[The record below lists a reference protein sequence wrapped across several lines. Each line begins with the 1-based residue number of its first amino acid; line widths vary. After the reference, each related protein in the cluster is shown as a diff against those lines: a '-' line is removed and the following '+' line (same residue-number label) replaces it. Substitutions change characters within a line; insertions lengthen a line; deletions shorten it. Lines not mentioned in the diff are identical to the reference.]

1 MASRRTSPLKTARRS
16 ALPPLASAFRSVV
29 TYASMAP
36 GGARLLRKQQT
47 FLASMAGRTTN
58 ALPEFWARRRSSPL
72 RAVAR
77 EAYAPD
83 LDRRRRATTQ
93 ISREA
98 SNATAQ
104 NT

>member
-1 MASRRTSPLKTARRS
+1 MAKQANKPLKTARRS
-16 ALPPLASAFRSVV
+16 APPPLASAFRSVG

-36 GGARLLRKQQT
+36 GGARLLHEQQR
-47 FLASMAGRTTN
+47 LASRVDGSTN
-58 ALPEFWARRRSSPL
+58 QRRARVRRARPV
-72 RAVAR
+72 AVTGGSW
-77 EAYAPD
+77 D